1 MLACRSSTDRLLK
14 IRYLDQNGGNFQ
26 AKDLWVRRGLFATQ
40 VNEETV
46 IFLLREKI
54 RLCFMP
60 PNPQSV
66 KMTK

>member
-14 IRYLDQNGGNFQ
+14 VRYLDQNGGDFQ
-26 AKDLWVRRGLFATQ
+26 AKDLWVRCRLFATK
-40 VNEETV
+40 VNEKTV
-46 IFLLREKI
+46 IFLFRKEI